1 MNPPFFLG
9 AVTRNPPPCPR
20 GPLLRTPAM
29 RPYRIKQALPISLKP
44 AVISVRVKIDESAKM
59 MSMDQN
65 DENDM
70 IPFVPGSPMEKFFQ
84 QFGFP
89 DMPKMLKR
97 QEIITAKVR
106 VSSSHPTVTR
116 RCTSIVWL
124 DLGSHRS

>member
-1 MNPPFFLG
+1 VGHFCARRQCDHTGSSN
-9 AVTRNPPPCPR
+9 
-20 GPLLRTPAM
+20 
-29 RPYRIKQALPISLKP
+29 ALPISLKP
-44 AVISVRVKIDESAKM
+44 AGITVRVKIDESAKM

-89 DMPKMLKR
+89 DMPNEMLKR